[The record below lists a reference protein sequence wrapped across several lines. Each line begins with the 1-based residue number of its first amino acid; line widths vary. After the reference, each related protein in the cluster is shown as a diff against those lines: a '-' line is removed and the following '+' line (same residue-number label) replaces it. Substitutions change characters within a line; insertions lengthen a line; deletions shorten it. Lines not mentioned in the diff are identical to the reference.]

1 MSLSTMRNV
10 VRDYAWGST
19 DLIAALRGEQ
29 PSGRREAEVWMGAHP
44 AAPSAVDVGG
54 TVVALDQLVADDP
67 VRVLGAGVHER
78 FGRLPFLMKLLAAAE
93 PLSLQAHPSIEQAV
107 VGFNRENLA
116 GIALDAPHR
125 SYKDDNH
132 KPELICALTPFRA
145 LVGFREVAASIELLE
160 SLRVAELAGVLDVL
174 RSDPSRDDL
183 TGLLRSLLT
192 TDRVAGQALAE
203 AVGAAVRS
211 DGPFE
216 LERAVARSIARVHP
230 GDPGIVTALLLNA
243 IELAPGQ
250 AIHLAAGVL
259 HAYVEGLG
267 VEIMASSDNV
277 LRGGLTPKHIDV
289 DELCSVVDP
298 TPSQVVVLEGDDADG
313 EYVYRTPS
321 PEFEL
326 RRLELDGAVTR
337 STWGPEIVVV
347 TAGVVRID
355 DVPVAAGDS
364 VFIAANST
372 WKAGGRGQLF
382 RAVVPAG

>member
-1 MSLSTMRNV
+1 M
-10 VRDYAWGST
+10 
-19 DLIAALRGEQ
+19 DLHE
-29 PSGRREAEVWMGAHP
+29 
-44 AAPSAVDVGG
+44 
-54 TVVALDQLVADDP
+54 DDI
-67 VRVLGAGVHER
+67 
-78 FGRLPFLMKLLAAAE
+78 RLP
-93 PLSLQAHPSIEQAV
+93 
-107 VGFNRENLA
+107 
-116 GIALDAPHR
+116 
-125 SYKDDNH
+125 
-132 KPELICALTPFRA
+132 
-145 LVGFREVAASIELLE
+145 
-160 SLRVAELAGVLDVL
+160 
-174 RSDPSRDDL
+174 
-183 TGLLRSLLT
+183 
-192 TDRVAGQALAE
+192 
-203 AVGAAVRS
+203 
-211 DGPFE
+211 DG
-216 LERAVARSIARVHP
+216 R
-230 GDPGIVTALLLNA
+230 
-243 IELAPGQ
+243 
-250 AIHLAAGVL
+250 VL